1 MKEIRERL
9 HYLDVAKGLLM
20 LLVIIHHTFIYNNE
34 SLKDCDIDLIMPIQN
49 FWVSFFM
56 PAFFVITGYCTNF
69 NRKFGDYVW
78 RNFKSIMIPAW
89 FFTIFSLMKLPQ
101 IDIADAARSI
111 LLYGSGWWFL
121 SALFFSKIVYWFL
134 LHYLKKNI
142 LLATLVILSFLS
154 TVFNE
159 MNSQINYFYYKEIL
173 NLTLFLWIGSEC
185 KSFMNK
191 RSVGIISTA
200 VFVVVTLLSIK
211 LFGKVPSVTF
221 GFNCTMAQYPLYLLL
236 SVTGSIFFIHLC
248 KLINKNASIEYFG
261 RGSLLIFVT
270 HFYFVVTMLNLMK
283 ESLLAHGFVGSMML
297 MVSSVVMVCL
307 FTSFIIWLFNHKYLN
322 WVLGKF

>member
-121 SALFFSKIVYWFL
+121 SALFFSKIIYWFL
-134 LHYLKKNI
+134 LPI
-142 LLATLVILSFLS
+142 V
-154 TVFNE
+154 
-159 MNSQINYFYYKEIL
+159 
-173 NLTLFLWIGSEC
+173 
-185 KSFMNK
+185 
-191 RSVGIISTA
+191 R
-200 VFVVVTLLSIK
+200 
-211 LFGKVPSVTF
+211 
-221 GFNCTMAQYPLYLLL
+221 
-236 SVTGSIFFIHLC
+236 
-248 KLINKNASIEYFG
+248 
-261 RGSLLIFVT
+261 
-270 HFYFVVTMLNLMK
+270 
-283 ESLLAHGFVGSMML
+283 
-297 MVSSVVMVCL
+297 
-307 FTSFIIWLFNHKYLN
+307 
-322 WVLGKF
+322 

>member
-1 MKEIRERL
+1 
-9 HYLDVAKGLLM
+9 M
-20 LLVIIHHTFIYNNE
+20 LLVIIHHTFIYNHE
-34 SLKDCDIDLIMPIQN
+34 SLKDSDIDMIMPMQN

-56 PAFFVITGYCTNF
+56 PAFFVITGYCTHF

-89 FFTIFSLMKLPQ
+89 FFTFFSLMNLPR
-101 IDIADAARSI
+101 IDLVGAVSSL

-121 SALFFSKIVYWFL
+121 SALFFSKIIYWFL
-134 LHYLKKNI
+134 VRYMKRSVVFTI
-142 LLATLVILSFLS
+142 LVLLSFSS

-159 MNSQINYFYYKEIL
+159 MNSQIDYFYYKEVL

-185 KSFMNK
+185 KSFMSK
-191 RSVGIISTA
+191 RNVVVISTV
-200 VFVVVTLLSIK
+200 VFVGATLLSIK

-221 GFNCTMAQYPLYLLL
+221 SFNCSMAQYPIYLLL
-236 SVTGSIFFIHLC
+236 SVTGSVAFIHFC
-248 KLINKNASIEYFG
+248 KFVNKNSAIEYFG

-283 ESLLAHGFVGSMML
+283 ESLLCHEFVGSMIL
-297 MVSSVVMVCL
+297 MMSSVVMVCL